1 MATST
6 LIIIGVVFLVAA
18 IAFTYPKAVIG
29 VSKILSEGITSIS
42 FLVIFVVFVAQIIS
56 RYFFKSSIGWSNEV
70 SILGYM
76 YCMYFGTGRALT
88 ADEHVVFSLVYDK
101 LPNIGKL
108 ISKLVYNLAMII
120 LLAITI
126 SPSYAAL
133 MKMTNVTG
141 VLKMP
146 YKVVFFPYMWM
157 LIETIIRCALYMK
170 TSVDEYKAAC
180 AESKAKKIEAS
191 KKEAEA

>member
-6 LIIIGVVFLVAA
+6 LILIGVVFLLAA
-18 IAFTYPKAVIG
+18 IAFIYPEAVKG
-29 VSKILSEGITSIS
+29 VAKVFSEGITSIS
-42 FLVIFVVFVAQIIS
+42 FLIIFVVFMAQIIA
-56 RYFFKSSIGWSNEV
+56 RYFFKTSIGWSNEV

-101 LPNIGKL
+101 LPNVGKL
-108 ISKLVYNLAMII
+108 ISKLLCYAAMIV
-120 LLAITI
+120 LLGVTI
-126 SPSYAAL
+126 VPSYNAI

-146 YKVVFFPYMWM
+146 YKVVFFPYMW
-157 LIETIIRCALYMK
+157 LLVESIVRSVFCIRDAF
-170 TSVDEYKAAC
+170 VEYK
-180 AESKAKKIEAS
+180 ENSR
-191 KKEAEA
+191 KEAKA